1 MKHSLIFILF
11 FFLISITNAQSKKIN
26 RGILKVNNCAF
37 DYSIIRNGYF
47 YNKETH
53 KTDST
58 DLETNLL
65 LFRNGKK
72 ILTHIIRQNFVDCN
86 SQTIELGDYEFCD
99 SSITFYSYWAWQGG
113 CCSGLFGARIQEFK
127 VLNNGQLKL
136 SNSKIYLQKQ
146 KNNIENMSLTDRQKY
161 ISKIEKEY
169 YANFVIGDQ
178 ADKLI
183 QIVKSKLANQIQ
195 IETNGFEQNEIGY
208 KK

>member
-26 RGILKVNNCAF
+26 RGILKVNNCSF
-37 DYSIIRNGYF
+37 YYSIIRNGYF

-58 DLETNLL
+58 DFETNLL

-86 SQTIELGDYEFCD
+86 SQTIELGDYEFSD
-99 SSITFYSYWAWQGG
+99 SSIIFYSYWAWQGG

-146 KNNIENMSLTDRQKY
+146 KNDIENMSLTDRQKY
-161 ISKIEKEY
+161 ISKIEKDY
-169 YANFVIGDQ
+169 YANFITGDQ

-183 QIVKSKLANQIQ
+183 QIVKNKLANQIQ
-195 IETNGFEQNEIGY
+195 IETNGFERNERGY